1 MVMVLCCVANAKP
14 INLKERYNTALM
26 AIKKAHIDKGSI
38 IFCDARF
45 TYSCFFKKS
54 SPCVCAAKNHGFS
67 IIVYWYC
74 SSCNFCHSNATT
86 SWLKLC

>member
-45 TYSCFFKKS
+45 TYSCFLKS
-54 SPCVCAAKNHGFS
+54 LPP
-67 IIVYWYC
+67 VYVQPRIMG
-74 SSCNFCHSNATT
+74 S
-86 SWLKLC
+86 L